1 MPELGRAAL
10 VVCFG
15 LALYALCVGG
25 FAAFRRR
32 RRLALSAQN
41 AILAS
46 FGAATVACAV
56 LLSALLRNDFSF
68 RYVAEHTSIELPTA
82 YTISAFWGGQEGSL
96 LLWLFVLTGFSSAAV
111 LLNRRFGRDL
121 LAWAVPVLG
130 LVTVFFSFMLVFVS
144 SPFVTQPAPADGVG
158 LNPSLQNPY
167 MMIHPP
173 FLYLGF
179 VGLTVPFAFAM
190 GALLA
195 RRSDEAWIVA
205 TRRWTLAAWT
215 FLGVGQLLGAHWAY
229 VEVGW
234 GGYYAWDPVENAAL
248 MPWLAA
254 TAFLH
259 SVMIQE
265 KRGMLKVWNV
275 ILVAGAF
282 ILALFGT
289 FLTRSGIVSSIH
301 SFTESS
307 IGPWFLG
314 FICLVTL
321 GSLVLIFGRLPLLRA
336 KTRLESLLSREATF
350 LYNNLLLVALC
361 LTILW
366 GVVFPI
372 LSEAVRGE
380 QVTVAAPYYNFFLRA
395 FGLPLLLLMGIGP
408 LIAWRRASVRS
419 LGRSFVWPA
428 GTALVVGVALL
439 ALGAGSSPAGL
450 IAYTFSAFVLGSIVY
465 EFARGTRA
473 RRALAGGSWLSA
485 FNALI
490 ARNRRRYG
498 GYVVHAS
505 IVLLAIGVAGSSAY
519 DTVREQKLRRGE
531 TMAVGDY
538 RLTYRALDQ
547 RQGVNAEEVRARVD
561 VERDGKSLGTV
572 SPGKNI
578 YRAEEQV
585 SNEVGIRSDRVT
597 LEDLFVIADQVDRDG
612 AVHFRVL
619 VKPLVNLIWIAGLVF
634 LAGALVAMWPSLA
647 EQRRLAERYR
657 ELRAPAQA

>member
-10 VVCFG
+10 VVCLG
-15 LALYALCVGG
+15 LALYALVAGAY
-25 FAAFRRR
+25 AARTRR
-32 RRLALSAQN
+32 RRLAVSAQN
-41 AILAS
+41 AILAA
-46 FGAATVACAV
+46 FGSVVVASGV
-56 LLSALLRNDFSF
+56 LLAALLRNDFSF
-68 RYVAEHTSIELPTA
+68 EYVASFTSRELPTG

-96 LLWLFVLTGFSSAAV
+96 LLWLLVLTAFSAAAV
-111 LLNRRFGRDL
+111 LLNRRTARDL
-121 LAWAVPVLG
+121 IAWVVPVLA
-130 LVTVFFSFMLVFVS
+130 LVIVFFSFMLVAVS
-144 SPFVTQPAPADGVG
+144 SPFDTRVAPLDGAG

-167 MMIHPP
+167 MMAHPP

-179 VGLTVPFAFAM
+179 VGLTVPFAFAI
-190 GALLA
+190 GSLLA
-195 RRSDEAWIVA
+195 RRTDEAWIVA

-215 FLGVGQLLGAHWAY
+215 FLGIGQLLGAHWAY

-275 ILVAGAF
+275 LLVLLAF
-282 ILALFGT
+282 SLALFGT
-289 FLTRSGIVSSIH
+289 FLTRSGVVSSIH
-301 SFTESS
+301 SFTQSS
-307 IGPWFLG
+307 IGAWFLA
-314 FICLVTL
+314 FICLVTV
-321 GSLVLIFGRLPLLRA
+321 GSLALVFARLPLLKA
-336 KTRLESLLSREATF
+336 KTRLESLVSREATF

-366 GVVFPI
+366 GVAFPI

-380 QVTVAAPYYNFFLRA
+380 QITVGAPYYNFFLLV

-408 LIAWRRASVRS
+408 LVAWRRASLRSVGRS
-419 LGRSFVWPA
+419 LAWPLGA
-428 GTALVVGVALL
+428 ALATGLVLL
-439 ALGAGSSPAGL
+439 ALGAGSSRAGL

-473 RRALAGGSWLSA
+473 RRALTGGSWLGA
-485 FNALI
+485 FNGLV

-519 DTVREQKLRRGE
+519 DTVREQRLRPGSSL
-531 TMAVGDY
+531 AVGDY
-538 RLTYRALDQ
+538 NVKYRSLSSREGA
-547 RQGVNAEEVRARVD
+547 NATEVRAQLD
-561 VERDGKSLGTV
+561 VSRNGKSLGTLEA
-572 SPGKNI
+572 GKND
-578 YRAEEQV
+578 YRAEDQV
-585 SNEVGIRSDRVT
+585 SNEVGIRSDPLR
-597 LEDLFVIADQVDRDG
+597 LEDLFVITDQINRDG
-612 AVHFRVL
+612 SVQFRIL

-634 LAGALVAMWPSLA
+634 LAGSLVAMWPSAA
-647 EQRRLAERYR
+647 EQKRLAERYR
-657 ELRAPAQA
+657 ELRALARA

>member
-1 MPELGRAAL
+1 MPELGRVAL
-10 VVCFG
+10 VVCLG
-15 LALYALCVGG
+15 LGLYALIAGT
-25 FAAFRRR
+25 FAAYTRR

-41 AILAS
+41 AIVAS
-46 FGAATVACAV
+46 FGATAVASGV

-68 RYVAEHTSIELPTA
+68 VYVASSTSIELPTG
-82 YTISAFWGGQEGSL
+82 YTISAFWSSQEGSL
-96 LLWLFVLTGFSSAAV
+96 LLWLLVLTGFSATAV
-111 LLNRRFGRDL
+111 LLNRRFGREL
-121 LAWAVPVLG
+121 LAWATPVLA
-130 LVTVFFSFMLVFVS
+130 LVVVFFSFMLVAVS
-144 SPFVTQPAPADGVG
+144 SPFATQAAPADGAG

-167 MMIHPP
+167 MMVHPP
-173 FLYLGF
+173 MLYLGF

-195 RRSDEAWIVA
+195 RRSDEAWIVS
-205 TRRWTLAAWT
+205 TRRWTLTAWT
-215 FLGVGQLLGAHWAY
+215 FLGIGQLLGAHWAY

-265 KRGMLKVWNV
+265 KRGMLKIWNV
-275 ILVAGAF
+275 VLVAGAF
-282 ILALFGT
+282 LLALFGT

-301 SFTESS
+301 SFTQSS

-314 FICLVTL
+314 FIAFVTVA
-321 GSLVLIFGRLPLLRA
+321 SVVLIYARLPLLRA
-336 KTRLESLLSREATF
+336 RTRLESLVSREATF

-380 QVTVAAPYYNFFLRA
+380 EITVGAPYYNFFLRT

-419 LGRSFVWPA
+419 LGRSFIWPA
-428 GTALVVGVALL
+428 VTALVAGVVLL

-473 RRALAGGSWLSA
+473 RHALTGGSWLGA
-485 FNALI
+485 FSALI

-519 DTVREQKLRRGE
+519 DTTREASLRPGE
-531 TMAVGDY
+531 TMTAGDY
-538 RLTYRALDQ
+538 RLTYQSLTAREGA
-547 RQGVNAEEVRARVD
+547 NATELRARLG
-561 VERDGKSLGTV
+561 VERDGKSLGTIEA
-572 SPGKNI
+572 GKND
-578 YRAEEQV
+578 YRAEDQV
-585 SNEVGIRSDRVT
+585 SNEVGIRSDRLT
-597 LEDLFVIADQVDRDG
+597 LEDLFVIAEQIDPNET
-612 AVHFRVL
+612 AHFRVL
-619 VKPLVNLIWIAGLVF
+619 VKPLVNLIWLAGLVF
-634 LAGALVAMWPSLA
+634 LAGALVTMWPSAA
-647 EQRRLAERYR
+647 EQRRLVERYR
-657 ELRAPAQA
+657 ELRAPARA

>member
-1 MPELGRAAL
+1 VPELGRAAL
-10 VVCFG
+10 VVCLG
-15 LALYALCVGG
+15 LALYALVVGAY
-25 FAAFRRR
+25 AAYTRR

-41 AILAS
+41 AIVAS
-46 FGAATVACAV
+46 FGAAAVASGV

-68 RYVAEHTSIELPTA
+68 TYVARSTSIELPTR

-96 LLWLFVLTGFSSAAV
+96 LLWLLVLTGFSAAAV
-111 LLNRRFGRDL
+111 LLNRRSGRDL
-121 LAWAVPVLG
+121 LTWAVPILG
-130 LVTVFFSFMLVFVS
+130 LVAAFFSLVLVAVA
-144 SPFVTQPAPADGVG
+144 SPFATQVAPPDGAG

-173 FLYLGF
+173 MLYLGF

-190 GALLA
+190 GALLG
-195 RRSDEAWIVA
+195 RRSDEAWIVT

-215 FLGVGQLLGAHWAY
+215 FLGIGQLLGAHWAY

-282 ILALFGT
+282 LLALFGT

-301 SFTESS
+301 SFTQSS
-307 IGPWFLG
+307 IGAWFLG

-321 GSLVLIFGRLPLLRA
+321 GSLVLILGRLPLLRA
-336 KTRLESLLSREATF
+336 KTRLESLVSREATF
-350 LYNNLLLVALC
+350 LYNNLLLIALC

-380 QVTVAAPYYNFFLRA
+380 EITVGAPYYNFFLRA

-419 LGRSFVWPA
+419 LGKSFAWPA
-428 GTALVVGVALL
+428 GAALVAGLALL

-450 IAYTFSAFVLGSIVY
+450 IAYTFATFVLGSIVY
-465 EFARGTRA
+465 EFVRGTRA
-473 RRALAGGSWLSA
+473 RRALTGGSWVAA
-485 FNALI
+485 FSALI

-519 DTVREQKLRRGE
+519 DTARERQLRPGQ
-531 TMAVGDY
+531 TMTVGDY
-538 RLTYRALDQ
+538 RLTYRSLDV
-547 RQGVNAEEVRARVD
+547 REGANAEELRARLD
-561 VERDGKSLGTV
+561 VERDGKSLGTIAA
-572 SPGKNI
+572 GKNR
-578 YRAEEQV
+578 YRAEQQV
-585 SNEVGIRSDRVT
+585 SNEVGIRSDKLT
-597 LEDLFVIADQVDRDG
+597 LEDLFVIADRIDG
-612 AVHFRVL
+612 RAVYFRVL

-634 LAGALVAMWPSLA
+634 LAGALIAMWPSLA

-657 ELRAPAQA
+657 ELRAPARA

>member
-1 MPELGRAAL
+1 LPELGRAAL
-10 VVCFG
+10 VVCLG
-15 LALYALCVGG
+15 LALYALGVGA
-25 FAAFRRR
+25 FAAFTRR

-41 AILAS
+41 AIVAS
-46 FGAATVACAV
+46 FGAAAVASAV

-68 RYVAEHTSIELPTA
+68 RYVANHTSIELPTG

-96 LLWLFVLTGFSSAAV
+96 LLWLLVLTGFSSAAV
-111 LLNRRFGRDL
+111 VLNRRFGRDL

-144 SPFVTQPAPADGVG
+144 SPFATQAAPVDGAG

-173 FLYLGF
+173 LLYLGF

-190 GALLA
+190 GALLG
-195 RRSDEAWIVA
+195 RRSDEAWIVS

-215 FLGVGQLLGAHWAY
+215 FLGIGQLLGAHWAY

-275 ILVAGAF
+275 VLVAGAF

-301 SFTESS
+301 SFTQSS

-321 GSLVLIFGRLPLLRA
+321 GSLVLIFARLPLLRA

-380 QVTVAAPYYNFFLRA
+380 QITVGAPYYNFFLRT

-428 GTALVVGVALL
+428 AAALVAGLVLL

-485 FNALI
+485 FNDLI
-490 ARNRRRYG
+490 SRNRRRYG

-561 VERDGKSLGTV
+561 VERNGKSLGTV

-585 SNEVGIRSDRVT
+585 SNEVGIRSDRLT